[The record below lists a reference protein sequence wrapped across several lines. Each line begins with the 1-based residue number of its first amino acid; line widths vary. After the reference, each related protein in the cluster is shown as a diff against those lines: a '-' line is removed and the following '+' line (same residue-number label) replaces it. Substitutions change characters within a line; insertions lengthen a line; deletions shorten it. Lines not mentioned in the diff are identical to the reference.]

1 MTASIPFVDLK
12 SQYARLKARIDAR
25 VSAVLDHGQFIL
37 GPEVEELES
46 ALAGFSGAGHAVGVS
61 NGTDALIIAL
71 LAKGVGRGDA
81 VFVPAFT
88 FHATAEAVVAVGA
101 TPVFCDVHPRTF
113 NLDPADLTRRIERTT
128 AAGRWTPRAVIAV
141 DLFGQPADY
150 PALLSVA
157 AKHDLFVL
165 ADAAQSFGGALGRTR
180 VGRLAPVTATSFYPS
195 KPLGAY
201 GDAGAVLT
209 DDADLAARL
218 RSIRVHGKDG
228 DETAVR
234 FGLNARLDTLQAAI
248 LLVKLEALAGEI
260 AAREAIARSY
270 DEALAGLVETPTRL
284 PGSVSAWAQYAILV
298 DRRDAV
304 ARALADRGI
313 PTRVYY
319 QTPVHL
325 HPAFAEFGDGRRSL
339 PVAEALGGRVL
350 CLPIHPDLDPTRLA
364 RVCAEVSR
372 VVQRR

>member
-1 MTASIPFVDLK
+1 MTSPIPFVDLNA
-12 SQYARLKARIDAR
+12 QYARLKQQISARIG
-25 VSAVLDHGQFIL
+25 AVLDHGQFIL

-46 ALAGFSGAGHAVGVS
+46 ALARFSGASHAIGVS

-71 LAKGVGRGDA
+71 LAKRVGRGDA
-81 VFVPAFT
+81 VFLPTFT

-113 NLDPADLTRRIERTT
+113 NLDPADLAERIEDALRV
-128 AAGRWTPRAVIAV
+128 GRWTPRAVIAV

-150 PALLSVA
+150 PALLPIA

-209 DDADLAARL
+209 DDADVAGLV
-218 RSIRVHGKDG
+218 RSIRVHGKDV
-228 DETAVR
+228 DETPVR

-248 LLVKLEALAGEI
+248 LLVKLEALADEI
-260 AAREAIARSY
+260 AAREAIARCY
-270 DEALAGLVETPTRL
+270 DEAFADLVEIPIRI
-284 PGSVSAWAQYAILV
+284 PGAASAWAQYAILA

-304 ARALADRGI
+304 AQALAERGI

-319 QTPVHL
+319 PTPVHL
-325 HPAFAEFGDGRRSL
+325 QPAFREFGDGPGSL
-339 PVAEALGGRVL
+339 PVAEALGRRVL
-350 CLPIHPDLDPTRLA
+350 CLPIHPDLDPASVA
-364 RVCAEVSR
+364 RVCTGVSAA
-372 VVQRR
+372 VQRR